1 MKAAGGDCL
10 TVVGLGIALGGRV
23 VLQNVSL
30 RLGAA
35 ETLVILGSSG
45 CGKSTLLKCIAGL
58 LRADRGEI
66 SVAGAEPAG
75 GSDVAGP
82 ESLYLDQEP
91 LLFEHLNV
99 FDNAAFAL
107 RMRRVAV
114 KELTQQVEELLERTG
129 LSAEAG
135 KFPRQLSG
143 GQKQRVAFVRAL
155 LARPRLLLMDEPF
168 ASLDAQTRLRMQA
181 IFRSLAEQY
190 RMTTVFVTHDVR
202 EALTLGT
209 VFGRLV
215 DGGYRGY
222 GCRAEFA
229 ADPETGVREELEFWA
244 KIGGQ

>member
-1 MKAAGGDCL
+1 MMAAEGNCL
-10 TVVGLGIALGGRV
+10 TVNGLGIALGGRAI
-23 VLQNVSL
+23 LRNVSL
-30 RLGAA
+30 RLGAGQ
-35 ETLVILGSSG
+35 TLVILGSSG

-58 LRADRGEI
+58 LRPDCGEI
-66 SVAGAEPAG
+66 SVAGGGTAG
-75 GSDVAGP
+75 GGYP

-99 FDNAAFAL
+99 FANAAFAL
-107 RMRRVAV
+107 RMRRVPV
-114 KELTQQVEELLERTG
+114 RELTQRVEELLERAG

-168 ASLDAQTRLRMQA
+168 ASLDAQTRLKMQA
-181 IFRSLAEQY
+181 IFRSLAEHHQ
-190 RMTTVFVTHDVR
+190 MTTVFVTHDVR

-215 DGGYRGY
+215 CGGYRDY
-222 GCRAEFA
+222 GCRAEFI
-229 ADPETGVREELEFWA
+229 ADPETGVREELDFWDGIRGA
-244 KIGGQ
+244 D